1 MERLF
6 VEVLPE
12 LLEFIVVD
20 ALLESA
26 LSGGAIR
33 GLVVVSS
40 STFLSR
46 HVTKF
51 GMNKHF
57 LPKAVVEEFHL
68 FHNHSYTRDN
78 WIICIQ

>member
-20 ALLESA
+20 ALLEST

-46 HVTKF
+46 
-51 GMNKHF
+51 
-57 LPKAVVEEFHL
+57 
-68 FHNHSYTRDN
+68 
-78 WIICIQ
+78 